1 MKTII
6 VLLLFMIFTSCA
18 DNTGHNS
25 IIFINNTDV
34 PIDVSYSLDY
44 PDLDLGSYDIHNKQE
59 HQRRIMPNKAS
70 SNPLMFGD
78 INASWEGRFQ
88 VLPVDTLII
97 QVFDSR
103 IIDEYIWSK
112 IRSDYMILQQYFLSL
127 ENLQSVDWRIS
138 YPPTPEMKDIKM
150 WPPYEEVIKNAES
163 LNP

>member
-1 MKTII
+1 
-6 VLLLFMIFTSCA
+6 MIFTSCA

-44 PDLDLGSYDIHNKQE
+44 PDLDLGSYDINKKQE

-78 INASWEGRFQ
+78 INASWEDRFQ
-88 VLPVDTLII
+88 VLAVDTLII

-112 IRSDYMILQQYFLSL
+112 IRSDYMILQQYFVSL

-150 WPPYEEVIKNAES
+150 WPPYEEAIKNAEF
-163 LNP
+163 LKP

>member
-112 IRSDYMILQQYFLSL
+112 IRSDYMILQQYFVSL

-138 YPPTPEMKDIKM
+138 YPPTPEMKGIKM
-150 WPPYEEVIKNAES
+150 WPPYEEAIKNAES
-163 LNP
+163 LKP

>member
-1 MKTII
+1 
-6 VLLLFMIFTSCA
+6 
-18 DNTGHNS
+18 
-25 IIFINNTDV
+25 
-34 PIDVSYSLDY
+34 
-44 PDLDLGSYDIHNKQE
+44 
-59 HQRRIMPNKAS
+59 
-70 SNPLMFGD
+70 MFGD

-112 IRSDYMILQQYFLSL
+112 IRSDYMILQQYFVSL

-150 WPPYEEVIKNAES
+150 WPPYEEAIKNAES
-163 LNP
+163 LKP